1 MKAKLVRF
9 LIVLC
14 AALMIVCSVTACNND
29 LQTPAETTDETGG
42 STTAPKNT
50 TAPDEDNGKPSE
62 SQTTED
68 PTLALEAREREEYA
82 PKQKD
87 FSGYIYRMVVQNGE
101 ATKWW
106 GPTEDDTSVDVT
118 NLALLARNNYLEEF
132 FNIEISCE
140 NSSSDL
146 AALMTTK
153 DAAGDDYADVVL
165 GSSGGT
171 MPTAVRNGYV
181 LNLKNVS
188 GLNLEA
194 SYWDQRIQTEY
205 SIDGMV
211 FALEGDYNC
220 WDDLRTHV
228 ILYNA
233 NLYRTYGYL
242 KDYGTPYE
250 LVRNGNWTLDV
261 MLAMFKDRSDINSKA
276 ELGVNDQWGLLS
288 ETVFPYVVFLGTG
301 TKNVS
306 VTRDGSLELLF
317 ADSTQ
322 YETTY
327 NMFEDILKKIS
338 INDEVL
344 FADSCGGMLGSDNW
358 TKVSAMF
365 EADQALF
372 RSTTLSAATRLE
384 NMESTFGILPV
395 PKYSEKQDGY
405 YSWCSVSDPMM
416 IPATALS
423 HIEKT
428 ATITEALAHT
438 SKYMPNE
445 QMTCLEAFEE
455 NMSVVKLC
463 RTAEDYEMLNL
474 VMSNKT
480 YDLDYAFGITGVY
493 SAIQSASSNRSVSG
507 LSSTLSSKATSAQK
521 MLEKLLDNV
530 ASKTPNP

>member
-1 MKAKLVRF
+1 
-9 LIVLC
+9 
-14 AALMIVCSVTACNND
+14 
-29 LQTPAETTDETGG
+29 
-42 STTAPKNT
+42 
-50 TAPDEDNGKPSE
+50 
-62 SQTTED
+62 
-68 PTLALEAREREEYA
+68 
-82 PKQKD
+82 
-87 FSGYIYRMVVQNGE
+87 
-101 ATKWW
+101 
-106 GPTEDDTSVDVT
+106 
-118 NLALLARNNYLEEF
+118 
-132 FNIEISCE
+132 
-140 NSSSDL
+140 
-146 AALMTTK
+146 
-153 DAAGDDYADVVL
+153 
-165 GSSGGT
+165 

-181 LNLKNVS
+181 LNLKNVR

-205 SIDGMV
+205 SVDGMV

-228 ILYNA
+228 VLYNA
-233 NLYRTYGYL
+233 NLYREYGYS
-242 KDYGTPYE
+242 KIYGSPYE
-250 LVRNGNWTLDV
+250 MVRDGDWTLDT
-261 MLAMFKDRSDINSKA
+261 MLAMFKDRSDINSKP

-306 VTRDGSLELLF
+306 VARDGSLELLF

-338 INDEVL
+338 INNEVL
-344 FADSCGGMLGSDNW
+344 FADNCGGMLGSDNW
-358 TKVSAMF
+358 GKVSAMF

-395 PKYSEKQDGY
+395 PKYSKTQKEY

-416 IPATALS
+416 IPATALN
-423 HIEKT
+423 HIDKT
-428 ATITEALAHT
+428 VAITEALAYT

-455 NMSVVKLC
+455 NMQVVKLC
-463 RTAEDYEMLNL
+463 RTAEDYKMLEL
-474 VMSNKT
+474 VLSHKT
-480 YDLDYAFGITGVY
+480 FDLDYAYGITGVY
-493 SAIQSASSNRSVSG
+493 SAISSASGNRSVSG

-521 MLEKLLDNV
+521 QLEKLLDNV
-530 ASKTPNP
+530 ASKTPN